1 MAMLIVVK
9 GKAAVSVTENPT
21 GTVTITVDGD
31 PGQIGTYTKEWPNYV
46 YSSNIDAAAQT
57 LIKNATTLIIKGNI
71 NSDDIK
77 TLVAQNQV
85 NNNWTIKNLDMGAA
99 TISKISVVADQ
110 YSVTSHDFMPNN
122 YTHIDCTNVVLPVAS
137 DGILPNN
144 FGSCFTSTLVSVTL
158 PVGYTSL
165 GDYAFSK
172 RSGLTT
178 VNLPEGLLSI
188 GRNAFDQSSIS
199 YITLPNTLDS
209 IGIEAF
215 KECQKLTTITFPKN
229 LKSIGDNAFSLTY
242 PKDVYFLGSE
252 APVVGPNA
260 FDGVTYN
267 GNNGF
272 TPTNYS
278 DAQPI
283 GDTNNGYAE
292 RRNYMNGI
300 SQSFGVLHLRADLTN
315 EQRAKYID
323 ITRNYE
329 VAIYNSKYKAYY
341 DLYYGSMK
349 IWPGQD
355 SWQHTYNDAV
365 NGVLW
370 DGVTTY
376 DATKYKGL
384 HKFTLTA
391 SDVYVDDT
399 RNWPIGTKG
408 QQWWTICVPFNM
420 TKAQVRTTFGENT
433 EVCKL
438 SGVVRNQELKT
449 ITLKFQNDVYSSA
462 STDGDIV
469 IKAHESYMIFPTVSP
484 TVDIKFNGYKLVEGG
499 ALPTIV
505 DATKEGTSTETANY
519 TYRFIGNYLSTWDA
533 AVNNGVGQPIYM
545 PQYAY
550 FLGAKDTKHVFFYQL
565 GTTGKWNLYTSTVQ
579 VFNSATSTAQTYA
592 GEDDSFI
599 FTPGAKMGT
608 LFGNGFEDYTTNIE
622 LPTLSGRT
630 MGNEQNVYNLQG
642 QLISKNNTSLDNLPE
657 GIYIVNGKKYVVKK

>member
-21 GTVTITVDGD
+21 GTVTITVVGD
-31 PGQIGTYTKEWPNYV
+31 PGQIGTLTYV
-46 YSSNIDAAAQT
+46 YSSNINAAARK

-71 NSDDIK
+71 NGDDIK
-77 TLVAQNQV
+77 TLVTQNQGKK
-85 NNNWTIKNLDMGAA
+85 NWTIKNLDMGAA
-99 TISKISVVADQ
+99 VMSKISVVA
-110 YSVTSHDFMPNN
+110 SGPWSITSHDFMPNN

-137 DGILPNN
+137 DGILPNY
-144 FGSCFTSTLVSVTL
+144 FGSCFTNRLVSVTL
-158 PVGYTSL
+158 PAGYTSL
-165 GDYAFSK
+165 GDYAFSWK
-172 RSGLTT
+172 SSLTT

-188 GRNAFDQSSIS
+188 GRNAFDKSSIS
-199 YITLPNTLDS
+199 YITLPNSLES

-215 KECQKLTTITFPKN
+215 KLCLQLTTITFPKN
-229 LKSIGDNAFSLTY
+229 MKSIGDNAFSLTY
-242 PKDVYFLGSE
+242 FRDVYFLGTE
-252 APVVGPNA
+252 APVVGQSA
-260 FDGVTYN
+260 FDPATYN
-267 GNNGF
+267 GNSGF
-272 TPTNYS
+272 TETDYN
-278 DAQPI
+278 DVNPI
-283 GDTNNGYAE
+283 GDTNNGFAE
-292 RRNYMNGI
+292 RRNYLNVTI
-300 SQSFGVLHLRADLTN
+300 PFGMLHLRADLTN
-315 EQRAKYID
+315 EQRAKYTD
-323 ITRNYE
+323 ITRKYE
-329 VAIYNSKYKAYY
+329 VVIGSDSKYKAFY
-341 DLYYGSMK
+341 DLYAGKNY
-349 IWPGQD
+349 IWPAQYSYD
-355 SWQHTYNDAV
+355 HTYNDAV
-365 NGVLW
+365 KGVLW

-376 DATKYKGL
+376 DATKYMGL

-433 EVCKL
+433 EVCEL
-438 SGVVRNQELKT
+438 SSVVRNQKLKT
-449 ITLKFQNDVYSSA
+449 ITLKFQKDVYSSA
-462 STDGDIV
+462 STDGDTV

-484 TVDIKFNGYKLVEGG
+484 TTDIKFNGYKLVEGG
-499 ALPTIV
+499 ALPSIIT
-505 DATKEGTSTETANY
+505 ATKEGTTTESGNY

-533 AVNNGVGQPIYM
+533 AVNNGVGHPIYM

-565 GTTGKWNLYTSTVQ
+565 GTTGKWNPYTSTVQ

-599 FTPGAKMGT
+599 FKSGAKMGT
-608 LFGNGFEDYTTNIE
+608 LFGSSFEDYTTNIE

-642 QLISKNNTSLDNLPE
+642 QLISKNNTSLDTLPE

>member
-21 GTVTITVDGD
+21 GTVTITVVGD
-31 PGQIGTYTKEWPNYV
+31 PGQIGTKGSYV
-46 YSSNIDAAAQT
+46 YNTSNINTAAQT

-77 TLVAQNQV
+77 TLVWQNQV

-99 TISKISVVADQ
+99 TISKISVVANQ
-110 YSVTSHDFMPNN
+110 YSVTSHDFMPQNW
-122 YTHIDCTNVVLPVAS
+122 TKIDCTNVVLPVAS

-144 FGSCFTSTLVSVTL
+144 FGSCFTNTLVSVTL
-158 PVGYTSL
+158 PAGYTSL
-165 GDYAFSK
+165 GDYTFFFKS
-172 RSGLTT
+172 SLTT

-199 YITLPNTLDS
+199 YITLPNTLES

-215 KECQKLTTITFPKN
+215 KQCQQLTTITFPKN
-229 LKSIGDNAFSLTY
+229 MKSIGDNAFSLTY

-260 FDGVTYN
+260 FDGVTYH

-292 RRNYMNGI
+292 RRNYMVVNGT
-300 SQSFGVLHLRADLTN
+300 QSFGVLHLRADLTN
-315 EQRAKYID
+315 KQRAKYID

-329 VAIYNSKYKAYY
+329 VAIYNNKYKAYY

-349 IWPGQD
+349 IWPGQY
-355 SWQHTYNDAV
+355 SWQQAYNTADSLL
-365 NGVLW
+365 LW
-370 DGVTTY
+370 DRTTTY
-376 DATKYKGL
+376 DANYEGL
-384 HKFTLTA
+384 HKFVLVTN
-391 SDVYVDDT
+391 DVYVDDAQ
-399 RNWPIGTKG
+399 NWPFGTKG

-449 ITLKFQNDVYSSA
+449 ITLKFQDDVYSSA

-499 ALPTIV
+499 ALPSIIT
-505 DATKEGTSTETANY
+505 ATKEGTSTETANY

-533 AVNNGVGQPIYM
+533 DVNNGVGQPINM

-579 VFNSATSTAQTYA
+579 VFNSATNTAQTYA

-608 LFGNGFEDYTTNIE
+608 LFGSSFEDYTTNIE

-642 QLISKNNTSLDNLPE
+642 QLISKNNTSLDTLPE